1 VDVGTAITSAFS
13 AGISMYGVIAA
24 LGIAGRLD
32 VIDGPAV
39 LERPV
44 VIAVALVLFA
54 LEFVIDKLPVV
65 DTLWDAMHA
74 VLRPIAG
81 AVILGVA
88 PDQDLPL
95 PVALAFGAGL
105 AFTSHS
111 AKSATRVLVNTSPE
125 PLSNVVVSTAEDG
138 LVAGLM
144 ALAFANPTVALAV
157 TTVAVVGAM
166 VVIFLAWRVART
178 VHRRWRRRRVS
189 RPGGPPPD
197 GAAPAGSPPPSAP
210 PRPPG

>member
-1 VDVGTAITSAFS
+1 VDVGTAIASAFS

-24 LGIAGRLD
+24 LGIAGRLE
-32 VIDGPAV
+32 VIDGPSA

-44 VIAVALVLFA
+44 VIGVALVLFA
-54 LEFVIDKLPVV
+54 VEFVIDKLPVV
-65 DTLWDAMHA
+65 DTAWDAVHL

-95 PVALAFGAGL
+95 PVAVALGAGL

-111 AKSATRVLVNTSPE
+111 AKSGIRVLVNTSPE
-125 PLSNVVVSTAEDG
+125 PASNAIVSTLEDG

-144 ALAFANPTVALAV
+144 ALAFANPEIALAV
-157 TTVAVVGAM
+157 TVVLVAAALA
-166 VVIFLAWRVART
+166 VIYVAWKLV
-178 VHRRWRRRRVS
+178 RRFRRRRQARAAGLNPS
-189 RPGGPPPD
+189 SGDPPPGGGPP
-197 GAAPAGSPPPSAP
+197 GSSPPS
-210 PRPPG
+210 RS